1 MRVEYE
7 DKCELYCVDN
17 EKTVSA
23 EVVNFRPEDGLT
35 VVLAESKLVMK
46 YKKNTDIYVGTLMG
60 MEFVSKGPKYYEMKQ
75 GRNR

>member
-1 MRVEYE
+1 MIHY
-7 DKCELYCVDN
+7 DNTCDLYCTDN

-46 YKKNTDIYVGTLMG
+46 YKKNTDIYVGNLMG
-60 MEFVSKGPKYYEMKQ
+60 MEFTSKGPKFYETKQ
-75 GRNR
+75 GRR

>member
-1 MRVEYE
+1 MIHY
-7 DKCELYCVDN
+7 DSICELYCTDN
-17 EKTVSA
+17 DKTASA

-60 MEFVSKGPKYYEMKQ
+60 MEFTSKGPKFYETKQ
-75 GRNR
+75 GRR

>member
-1 MRVEYE
+1 MIHY
-7 DKCELYCVDN
+7 DNTCDLYCTDN
-17 EKTVSA
+17 DKTASA

-60 MEFVSKGPKYYEMKQ
+60 MEFTSKGPKFYETKQ
-75 GRNR
+75 GRR